1 MAARILN
8 GTEIAERIKAEVASH
23 VKTLAAQGIRPGLAA
38 VLVGDDPA
46 SAVYVRSKIK
56 ACDALGIH
64 GEQITL
70 PGSIPGEE
78 LLERVHDL
86 NRREDIDGIL
96 VQLPL
101 PAHIDKWSVL
111 SAVSPEKDV
120 DGLHAVNAGLLDQR
134 RDSLAPCTPAGVME
148 LLRRNGIATEGVEAV
163 VVGRSNIVGK
173 PMAMLLTNADA
184 TVTLCHSKTRDLASV
199 TRRADLLVVAVGKPG
214 LIGREHVKP
223 GATVVDIGINR
234 LDRQEQVNQFYADDA
249 KRQAAFAKNGYV
261 LMGDVR
267 PEVGEIAG
275 ALTPVPGGVGP
286 LTIAMLM
293 VNTLKAARTR
303 RGMGGTGEDVRPHTS
318 SRKRPALAE
327 RG

>member
-8 GTEIAERIKAEVASH
+8 GTEIAEQIKAEVAAE
-23 VKTLAAQGIRPGLAA
+23 VKRLAAQGVRPGLAA

-46 SAVYVRSKIK
+46 SAIYVRSKIK
-56 ACDALGIH
+56 ACDTLGLL
-64 GEQITL
+64 GEEIRL
-70 PGSIPGEE
+70 PASVSAQE
-78 LLERVHDL
+78 LLERVAVL
-86 NRREDIDGIL
+86 NRRDDIDGIL

-101 PAHIDKWSVL
+101 PAHIDKFTIL
-111 SAVSPEKDV
+111 SAISPEKDV
-120 DGLHAVNAGLLDQR
+120 DGLHPVNAGLLDQR
-134 RDSLAPCTPAGVME
+134 RDSLVPCTPAGVME
-148 LLRRNGIATEGVEAV
+148 LLRRNQVATSGVETV

-173 PMAMLLTNADA
+173 PMAMLLSNADA

-214 LIGREHVKP
+214 LITREHVKP

-234 LDRQEQVNQFYADDA
+234 LETAEQVNRFFPTDA
-249 KRQAAFAKNGYV
+249 KRQMAFAKNGYV
-261 LMGDVR
+261 LVGDVC
-267 PEVGEIAG
+267 PDVAEVAG

-293 VNTLKAARTR
+293 VNTLKAARVR
-303 RGMGGTGEDVRPHTS
+303 RGTGEGARPHTTAA
-318 SRKRPALAE
+318 RAE

>member
-8 GTEIAERIKAEVASH
+8 GAEIAEQIKAEVAAE
-23 VKTLAAQGIRPGLAA
+23 VQRLAAQGVRPGLAA

-46 SAVYVRSKIK
+46 SAIYVRSKIK
-56 ACDALGIH
+56 ACDALGLY
-64 GEQITL
+64 GEGITL
-70 PGSIPGEE
+70 PASVSAQE
-78 LLERVHDL
+78 LLERVAVL
-86 NRREDIDGIL
+86 NRRDEIDGIL

-101 PAHIDKWSVL
+101 PAHIDRQVIL
-111 SAVSPEKDV
+111 SAIAPEKDV
-120 DGLHAVNAGLLDQR
+120 DGLHPVNAGLLSQR
-134 RDSLAPCTPAGVME
+134 RDSLVPCTPGGVME
-148 LLRRNGIATEGVEAV
+148 LLRHNRIATTGVETV

-184 TVTLCHSKTRDLASV
+184 TVTLCHSKTRDLAAV

-214 LIGREHVKP
+214 LITREHVKP

-234 LDRQEQVNQFYADDA
+234 LEAKELVDRFFPGDA
-249 KRQAAFAKNGYV
+249 KRQIAFAKNGYV
-261 LMGDVR
+261 LVGDVC
-267 PEVGEIAG
+267 PDVAEIAG

-293 VNTLKAARTR
+293 VNTLKAARR
-303 RGMGGTGEDVRPHTS
+303 RRAGQHA
-318 SRKRPALAE
+318 PALAR

>member
-8 GTEIAERIKAEVASH
+8 GTEIAEQIKAEVAAE
-23 VKTLAAQGIRPGLAA
+23 VRRLAAQGVCPGLAA

-46 SAVYVRSKIK
+46 SAIYVRSKIK
-56 ACDALGIH
+56 ACEVLGLH
-64 GEQITL
+64 GEEIRL
-70 PGSIPGEE
+70 PTSVSAQE
-78 LLERVHDL
+78 LLQRAHAL
-86 NRREDIDGIL
+86 NRRNEIDGIL

-101 PAHIDKWSVL
+101 PPHLEKFTIL
-111 SAVSPEKDV
+111 SAIAPEKDV
-120 DGLHAVNAGLLDQR
+120 DGLHPVNAGLLDQR
-134 RDSLAPCTPAGVME
+134 RDSLVPCTPAGVME
-148 LLRRNGIATEGVEAV
+148 LLRRNGVATTGVETV

-173 PMAMLLTNADA
+173 PMAMLLSNADA

-214 LIGREHVKP
+214 LITREHVKP

-234 LDRQEQVNQFYADDA
+234 LESLEQVNRFFAHDA
-249 KRQAAFAKNGYV
+249 KRQMAFAKNGYV
-261 LMGDVR
+261 LVGDVC
-267 PEVGEIAG
+267 PDVAEIAG

-303 RGMGGTGEDVRPHTS
+303 RAAQPAA
-318 SRKRPALAE
+318 ALAE